1 MAHASQP
8 AAAKAGPPYGTQASC
23 RQCRWRT
30 SHGRNPDLFIYLC
43 TYPKVP
49 TPFRTHTQ
57 PHPTQ
62 AAPDTALTQHTPG
75 RPTLAVTQLGT
86 TGAARGGM
94 ATNSEGT
101 PPSCSTWGNV
111 SMIFK
116 SRLPHMLILLP
127 PPSCRPS
134 SHQSCM
140 EGSLLLG
147 HTPLNPT
154 QAQPPVASTNTRQK
168 RSLKMDTLMKQ
179 VY

>member
-1 MAHASQP
+1 MWLQGSPAAAAAAGGGQPGMAHASQP

-23 RQCRWRT
+23 RQCTWRT
-30 SHGRNPDLFIYLC
+30 SHGRNPVFFIYLC

-101 PPSCSTWGNV
+101 PPKLQYMGECQHDIQV
-111 SMIFK
+111 QAA
-116 SRLPHMLILLP
+116 PHAHSASP
-127 PPSCRPS
+127 P
-134 SHQSCM
+134 
-140 EGSLLLG
+140 
-147 HTPLNPT
+147 
-154 QAQPPVASTNTRQK
+154 
-168 RSLKMDTLMKQ
+168 
-179 VY
+179 

>member
-1 MAHASQP
+1 MWLQGSPAAAAAGGGQPGMAHASQP

-62 AAPDTALTQHTPG
+62 AAPDTALPQHTPG

-94 ATNSEGT
+94 LLT
-101 PPSCSTWGNV
+101 PTTLTMHQQQLLQAPSPQTAQTANTGSPRHSTGPAHPW
-111 SMIFK
+111 
-116 SRLPHMLILLP
+116 
-127 PPSCRPS
+127 
-134 SHQSCM
+134 
-140 EGSLLLG
+140 E
-147 HTPLNPT
+147 
-154 QAQPPVASTNTRQK
+154 A
-168 RSLKMDTLMKQ
+168 
-179 VY
+179 